1 MRQVIKIS
9 FFFRCA
15 ICCRRSVLDKML
27 HIESFQMN
35 IFWYIARKTAT
46 TRANWVLNVSIV
58 ERTVIKVKASG
69 VSVSSSYFL
78 EYLYFG
84 QKSKNIKRPRNRQ

>member
-1 MRQVIKIS
+1 MMQVITIS
-9 FFFRCA
+9 FLFHCA

-58 ERTVIKVKASG
+58 EGEVVKL
-69 VSVSSSYFL
+69 SSSYFP
-78 EYLYFG
+78 EYIYFR
-84 QKSKNIKRPRNRQ
+84 QKSKNIKRLRNRQ